1 LPQRGSAERHGYCL
15 QRRQEVTRGTRT
27 VRSVRRSVTDWR
39 ARAVPDSDIADQA
52 RVNLRAEP
60 RNSSSKGCRM
70 RWLAIG
76 LMGMLMMHAANSAEG
91 IEAVLER
98 SQRMRLAER
107 PAVDADGAAAQRV
120 RASLQRLLALPG
132 VGSEPVELVLVGGGL
147 FAEALLD
154 RPGLAVSQA
163 VGDLPEGER
172 LLLLAHEL
180 GHVRLAHAHALKAL
194 YRAHIPGD
202 VRPETTDKVAG
213 ALGADAHALSHRHEH
228 EADAYGYALV
238 RGLGFGIDNAFA
250 LLTHQGLQM
259 DTATHPG
266 TRRRLAV
273 LRTLEATL
281 SEQSA
286 RISGV
291 QAFAAAPMRH

>member
-1 LPQRGSAERHGYCL
+1 
-15 QRRQEVTRGTRT
+15 
-27 VRSVRRSVTDWR
+27 
-39 ARAVPDSDIADQA
+39 
-52 RVNLRAEP
+52 
-60 RNSSSKGCRM
+60 M
-70 RWLAIG
+70 RWLVIG
-76 LMGMLMMHAANSAEG
+76 LMGVLLHTAGSAEG

-98 SQRMRLAER
+98 SQRMRLAEK
-107 PAVDADGAAAQRV
+107 PAADADSAAAQRV

-132 VGSEPVELVLVGGGL
+132 ADGEPVELVLVGGAL

-163 VGDLPEGER
+163 VGELPEGER

-180 GHVRLAHAHALKAL
+180 GHVRLAHARALKAL
-194 YRAHIPGD
+194 YHAHIPGE
-202 VRPETTDKVAG
+202 VRPETTDRVAG

-228 EADAYGYALV
+228 EADAYGYTLV
-238 RGLGFGIDNAFA
+238 RELGFGIDNAFG

-273 LRTLEATL
+273 LRTLEARL
-281 SEQSA
+281 SEQGA
-286 RISGV
+286 RLTGGHAV
-291 QAFAAAPMRH
+291 AAAPMRH